1 MTDESHLN
9 ENLSEVLFKPQ
20 RTSLETSLIS
30 NSGCPLPDIDYA
42 LQSHFGFQKNWY
54 RPVNRFYWTWLG
66 GNLLDID
73 EALSNIAVSTN
84 KRTRP
89 QCLDTVEEYGPGNWI
104 YEFSAIAQKRV
115 LMAGKAG
122 DPELKAHH
130 LRLASRYFAIAA
142 YPNLK
147 GDVLAAEAAM
157 HSRRHYRE
165 VFETSKVCGYY
176 STETFDYKG
185 SKINAYLHSPDNTE
199 LHPCVVVVCSYEQSC
214 TDYFRFFN
222 DYLRPHGM
230 AVLVIEMPGLG
241 SCANIK
247 LDASCSDFIQAAVEH
262 IDKLPFIDSSN
273 IGIFAGGLAALA
285 ALRLA
290 ILQPALLKG
299 VSVVNPIID
308 NVFNHPEVMMNVPLC
323 LRSSFANRMDLD
335 ASNWDTVVPQTQIFS
350 LKKQGL
356 LTAVA
361 KLNTPVLCHY
371 IKELKITAEDAK
383 LIERSFKNADC
394 RPLETADV
402 SGGSFQTFKR
412 TTEFF
417 IKRFGLN

>member
-1 MTDESHLN
+1 MSDASNLN
-9 ENLSEVLFKPQ
+9 QNLSEVLFKPQ

-30 NSGCPLPDIDYA
+30 NSGCPLPEIDYA
-42 LQSHFGFQKNWY
+42 LQSHFGFQKKWY

-73 EALSNIAVSTN
+73 EALANIAVSQS

-89 QCLDTVEEYGPGNWI
+89 ECLDTVEEYGPGNWI

-115 LMAGKAG
+115 LMAAKAE

-165 VFETSKVCGYY
+165 VFETSKLCGYY

-185 SKINAYLHSPDNTE
+185 NKINAYLHSPDNTQV
-199 LHPCVVVVCSYEQSC
+199 HPCVVVVCSYEQSC

-222 DYLRPHGM
+222 DYLRPHDI
-230 AVLVIEMPGLG
+230 AVMVLEMPGLG

-247 LDASCSDFIQAAVEH
+247 LDASCSDFIKAAVEH
-262 IDKLPFIDSSN
+262 IGKLNFIDSTN
-273 IGIFAGGLAALA
+273 IGIFAGGMAALA

-290 ILQPALLKG
+290 ILEPMLIKA
-299 VSVVNPIID
+299 VSLVNPTID
-308 NVFNHPEVMMNVPLC
+308 NAFHHPEVMMNVPLC

-335 ASNWDTVVPQTQIFS
+335 ASSWDTVVPQTQIFS

-356 LTAVA
+356 LSAVS
-361 KLNTPVLCHY
+361 KLNTPILCHY
-371 IKELKITAEDAK
+371 IKEMPLTAEDAK
-383 LIERSFKNADC
+383 LIERSFKNAEC
-394 RPLETADV
+394 HPLETAATN
-402 SGGSFQTFKR
+402 GGSFLTFR
-412 TTEFF
+412 HTTEFF
-417 IKRFGLN
+417 VKNFGLN